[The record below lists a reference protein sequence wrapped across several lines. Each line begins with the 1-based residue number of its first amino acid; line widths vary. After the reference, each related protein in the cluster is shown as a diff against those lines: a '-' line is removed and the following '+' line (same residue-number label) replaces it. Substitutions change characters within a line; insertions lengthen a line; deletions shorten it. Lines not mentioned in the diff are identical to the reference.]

1 MTSAVGRARR
11 GVSFGGDRMTRPH
24 PSHRVGLLQPSLLT
38 SHLSLGS
45 WLGACLAARSP
56 APKGAAPFLIPTSDP
71 PQNMQIAWP
80 ERPLP
85 SAWGAGWGVGSEGRM
100 TSCVGVSWER
110 GKTGGMEP
118 GTDAGK
124 PGGRFWCR
132 AGCPRPVETRHRSD
146 RAEQEPGPWAG
157 TDHHTHQD
165 SCPAPCPT
173 CPQTLT
179 VGMSSHP
186 QGGAAG
192 AGQPGRVGRV
202 GMGGRVP
209 GQLAALQGGSPGDH
223 EMGGQVP
230 GTAA

>member
-1 MTSAVGRARR
+1 
-11 GVSFGGDRMTRPH
+11 
-24 PSHRVGLLQPSLLT
+24 
-38 SHLSLGS
+38 
-45 WLGACLAARSP
+45 
-56 APKGAAPFLIPTSDP
+56 
-71 PQNMQIAWP
+71 MQIAWP

-85 SAWGAGWGVGSEGRM
+85 SAWGAVWGVGSEGRM

-202 GMGGRVP
+202 GMGGRTP
-209 GQLAALQGGSPGDH
+209 MDSQESSPAPQFKSINSSVVCFLYSPTLTSKHQSDH
-223 EMGGQVP
+223 MDHSLV
-230 GTAA
+230 